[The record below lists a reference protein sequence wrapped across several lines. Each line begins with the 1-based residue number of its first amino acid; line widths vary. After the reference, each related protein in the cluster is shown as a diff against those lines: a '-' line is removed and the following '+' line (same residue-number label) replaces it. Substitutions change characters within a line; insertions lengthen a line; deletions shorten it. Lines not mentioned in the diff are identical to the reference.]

1 MDELL
6 DLNDRK
12 EEHMKSQLNWVMAIL
27 ILGCVNTTPL
37 YAADQPSGSS
47 KGSKALDIPGNI
59 PQSGDESLAKKDAEV
74 MRGKLVKVED
84 QMYMLET
91 SPGKQVSIRSGQNT
105 KFESDYKGMIGD
117 WIEALV
123 TPDMH
128 LQSLKK
134 STPAYMVEGSVL
146 KIEKDFLVVKDSL
159 GKEIRLRTG
168 KDAKIEGS
176 HKVGDSIRAEYT
188 PEGEVL
194 SIRRSKP
201 PIGPEGA

>member
-1 MDELL
+1 M
-6 DLNDRK
+6 R
-12 EEHMKSQLNWVMAIL
+12 SQLNWILAIL

-37 YAADQPSGSS
+37 FAADQATGSS
-47 KGSKALDIPGNI
+47 KGSKAIDIPGNI
-59 PQSGDESLAKKDAEV
+59 PQTGDESLAKKDAEV
-74 MRGKLVKVED
+74 LRGKLVKVDD
-84 QMYMLET
+84 QTYTIET
-91 SPGKQVSIRSGQNT
+91 SPGRQVSIRSGQNT

-117 WIEALV
+117 WIEARV
-123 TPDMH
+123 SPDMH

-134 STPAYMVEGSVL
+134 STPAYMVEGNVL
-146 KIEKDFLVVKDSL
+146 KVDKDFLVVKDSS

-176 HKVGDSIRAEYT
+176 HKVGDSIRAEFT

-194 SIRRSKP
+194 SIRPAKV

>member
-1 MDELL
+1 MRRQMVYWL
-6 DLNDRK
+6 
-12 EEHMKSQLNWVMAIL
+12 MVVL
-27 ILGCVNTTPL
+27 ILGMVVATPL
-37 YAADQPSGSS
+37 YAADQPADSS

-74 MRGKLVKVED
+74 LRGKLVKVED
-84 QMYMLET
+84 QMYTLET
-91 SPGKQVSIRSGQNT
+91 SPGKQVSIRSGQST
-105 KFESDYKGMIGD
+105 KFESDYKGMTGD

-146 KIEKDFLVVKDSL
+146 KVEKDSLVVKDSS
-159 GKEIRLRTG
+159 GKEIRLRMG
-168 KDAKIEGS
+168 KDAKIQGS
-176 HKVGDSIRAEYT
+176 HKVGDSVKAVFT

-194 SIRRSKP
+194 SIKP
-201 PIGPEGA
+201 AKAPIGPEGA

>member
-1 MDELL
+1 MRREVPWLIGL
-6 DLNDRK
+6 
-12 EEHMKSQLNWVMAIL
+12 L
-27 ILGCVNTTPL
+27 ILACVSSMPL
-37 YAADQPSGSS
+37 YAADEPAGSS
-47 KGSKALDIPGNI
+47 KGSKTLDIPGNI

-74 MRGKLVKVED
+74 IRGKLVKVED
-84 QMYMLET
+84 QVYTLET

-105 KFESDYKGMIGD
+105 KFESDYKGMTGD

-146 KIEKDFLVVKDSL
+146 KVEKDSLVVKDSS
-159 GKEIRLRTG
+159 GKETRLRTG
-168 KDAKIEGS
+168 KNAKIEGS
-176 HKVGDSIRAEYT
+176 HKVGDSIRAEFT

-194 SIRRSKP
+194 SIRPAKV

>member
-1 MDELL
+1 
-6 DLNDRK
+6 
-12 EEHMKSQLNWVMAIL
+12 MKRQLNWVVAIL
-27 ILGCVNTTPL
+27 VLGWVVATPL
-37 YAADQPSGSS
+37 YAADQPAGSS
-47 KGSKALDIPGNI
+47 KGSKTLDTPGNI

-74 MRGKLVKVED
+74 LRGKLVKVED
-84 QMYMLET
+84 QMYILET
-91 SPGKQVSIRSGQNT
+91 SPGRQVSIRSGQNT
-105 KFESDYKGMIGD
+105 KFESDYKGMTGD

-146 KIEKDFLVVKDSL
+146 KVEKDSLVVKDSS
-159 GKEIRLRTG
+159 GKEIRLRMG
-168 KDAKIEGS
+168 NAKIQGS
-176 HKVGDSIRAEYT
+176 HKVGDSIRAEFT

-194 SIRRSKP
+194 SIRPAKA

>member
-1 MDELL
+1 
-6 DLNDRK
+6 
-12 EEHMKSQLNWVMAIL
+12 MKRQLSWIMAIL
-27 ILGCVNTTPL
+27 ILGWVNMMPP
-37 YAADQPSGSS
+37 YAADQATGGS
-47 KGSKALDIPGNI
+47 KDSKALDIPGNI

-74 MRGKLVKVED
+74 MRGKLIKVED
-84 QMYMLET
+84 QMYTLET

-105 KFESDYKGMIGD
+105 EFESDYKGMIGD

-134 STPAYMVEGSVL
+134 STPAYIVEGSVL
-146 KIEKDFLVVKDSL
+146 KVEKDSLVVKDSS

-168 KDAKIEGS
+168 KDAKIQGS
-176 HKVGDSIRAEYT
+176 HKVGDSIRAEFT
-188 PEGEVL
+188 PEGQVL
-194 SIRRSKP
+194 SIRSAKP